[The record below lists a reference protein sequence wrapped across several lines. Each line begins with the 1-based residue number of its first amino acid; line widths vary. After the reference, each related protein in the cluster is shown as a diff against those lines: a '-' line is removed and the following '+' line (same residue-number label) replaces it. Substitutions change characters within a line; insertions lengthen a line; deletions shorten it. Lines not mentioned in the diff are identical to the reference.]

1 MQTDTPSET
10 ASSYEKF
17 MGLLAKHQQTLKLI
31 VYSLLILNFG
41 YYMFD
46 DWRAAQATLLPDATI
61 LQIMQSYATSI
72 DELAWFV
79 ILGSLEYETYWMDDD
94 APMDFKYWAM
104 QIARVICYGML
115 LHTLYAYSKTVYD
128 LSLSELMVGVTNV
141 CDLAGQDLYIV
152 RNLLYDPITAETCAS
167 LSTETE
173 FYKFFNE
180 PVVADPSGLA
190 LQLQHSW
197 IDVMDI
203 VCWLSISL
211 SMIFIVVLQDRK
223 IFESPWI
230 TGMNRLQIICYT
242 LLLFEAGYWVVY
254 EFYVYTWDTLL
265 WIGGFMAIDANLSQ
279 WRDELKDESEHL
291 AAES

>member
-10 ASSYEKF
+10 ASSYDKL
-17 MGLLAKHQQTLKLI
+17 MGLLAEHQQTLKLI
-31 VYSLLILNFG
+31 IYSLLILNFG
-41 YYMFD
+41 YYFFD

-61 LQIMQSYATSI
+61 LQIMQNYATSI

-94 APMDFKYWAM
+94 APQDFKYWVM

-115 LHTLYAYSKTVYD
+115 VHTLYAYSKSVVD
-128 LSLSELMVGVTNV
+128 LGQAEQMVGVAGI
-141 CDLAGQDLYIV
+141 CELAGQDLFIV
-152 RNLLYDPITAETCAS
+152 RNLLYDPITAENCMS
-167 LSTETE
+167 LSNGTE
-173 FYKFFNE
+173 FYKLFNE
-180 PVVADPSGLA
+180 PVVADVPGYALA
-190 LQLQHSW
+190 VQHAW
-197 IDVMDI
+197 LDVMDI

-211 SMIFIVVLQDRK
+211 SMTFIVMLQDRK
-223 IFESPWI
+223 IFQSPWI
-230 TGMNRLQIICYT
+230 TWMNRLQIVCYSA
-242 LLLFEAGYWVVY
+242 LLFEAGYWVVY